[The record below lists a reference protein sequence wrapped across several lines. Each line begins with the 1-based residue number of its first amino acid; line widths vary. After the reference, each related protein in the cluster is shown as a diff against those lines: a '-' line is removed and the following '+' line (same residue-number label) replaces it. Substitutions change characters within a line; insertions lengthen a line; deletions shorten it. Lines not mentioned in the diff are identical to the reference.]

1 MKIVKTVVE
10 AKTRKLNATYTIETA
25 QDITSEIEDNLAK
38 ILQQEI
44 DNEIMSSL
52 LDSQGWHKVTVNRW
66 NDIPQE
72 WRDRSIK
79 GNYHCFGHYWYFENE
94 SDAHFFILKWG
105 TQ

>member
-1 MKIVKTVVE
+1 MKKEKTVVE
-10 AKTRKLNATYTIETA
+10 AKSRTLNATYTYEEI
-25 QDITSEIEDNLAK
+25 QDLTVDMSGELAK

-52 LDSQGWHKVTVNRW
+52 MDSQGWHKVTVERG
-66 NDIPQE
+66 DIISQE
-72 WRDRSIK
+72 WCNRSIK

-105 TQ
+105 GK